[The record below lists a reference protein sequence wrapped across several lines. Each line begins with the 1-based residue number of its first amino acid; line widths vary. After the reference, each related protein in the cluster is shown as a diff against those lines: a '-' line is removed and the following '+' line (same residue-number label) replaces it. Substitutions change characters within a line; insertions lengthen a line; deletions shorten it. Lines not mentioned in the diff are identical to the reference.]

1 MATLA
6 LNSGLWVRRLLIGG
20 SPDQGRYPASKANDG
35 TSPEKPVHLTFGNRC
50 RPWVCCPGSGT
61 GILLASDTRFRSLW
75 AMLACL
81 GASSSVSPMAKQ
93 VRLTLAKAIAKA
105 NLRRAEAGEK
115 PITMNSLAVQAG
127 VPASTIWG

>member
-1 MATLA
+1 
-6 LNSGLWVRRLLIGG
+6 
-20 SPDQGRYPASKANDG
+20 
-35 TSPEKPVHLTFGNRC
+35 
-50 RPWVCCPGSGT
+50 
-61 GILLASDTRFRSLW
+61 
-75 AMLACL
+75 MLACL